1 MVLVKLDV
9 FTTVPCTA
17 KVLAVTVPEMDKAS
31 LSLIYVAIPTL
42 TALIM
47 SLTALSAQN
56 VVIPSPRFPIE
67 TVPLIAGSEPMVT
80 ELPTVTDEM
89 LMGTV
94 PLMLAVTEPICAV
107 PATNAGSVVS
117 ETACVAGKLEMLAVT
132 LPICAVPADN
142 AGSEL
147 IVRLL
152 PTVTVPPTVTAL
164 ARSCTSVRPPVT
176 VTCPMVTVMLS
187 SALSD
192 VGPSS
197 TVPVT
202 VLLVA

>member
-1 MVLVKLDV
+1 MAWKN
-9 FTTVPCTA
+9 
-17 KVLAVTVPEMDKAS
+17 VPE
-31 LSLIYVAIPTL
+31 TG
-42 TALIM
+42 
-47 SLTALSAQN
+47 
-56 VVIPSPRFPIE
+56 
-67 TVPLIAGSEPMVT
+67 TVPLI
-80 ELPTVTDEM
+80 D
-89 LMGTV
+89 
-94 PLMLAVTEPICAV
+94 AVTLPICAV

-117 ETACVAGKLEMLAVT
+117 DTGCVAGKLKMLAVT
-132 LPICAVPADN
+132 LPICAVPDPMVTVPEM

-147 IVRLL
+147 IVRLF
-152 PTVTVPPTVTAL
+152 PTVTVPPTVIAL

>member
-1 MVLVKLDV
+1 MPE
-9 FTTVPCTA
+9 TG
-17 KVLAVTVPEMDKAS
+17 TVPEM
-31 LSLIYVAIPTL
+31 
-42 TALIM
+42 
-47 SLTALSAQN
+47 
-56 VVIPSPRFPIE
+56 
-67 TVPLIAGSEPMVT
+67 
-80 ELPTVTDEM
+80 
-89 LMGTV
+89 
-94 PLMLAVTEPICAV
+94 LAVTLPICAV
-107 PATNAGSVVS
+107 PATNAGRVVRD
-117 ETACVAGKLEMLAVT
+117 TGCVPWKNVPFTVTLEFAIVTPWVTQEPMVIELPIVTEEMLIGTVPLMLAVT

-147 IVRLL
+147 IVRLF
-152 PTVTVPPTVTAL
+152 PTVTVPLTVTAL

>member
-1 MVLVKLDV
+1 MPAANAGKDAKDAGWVAWKN
-9 FTTVPCTA
+9 VPETG
-17 KVLAVTVPEMDKAS
+17 TVPEM
-31 LSLIYVAIPTL
+31 
-42 TALIM
+42 
-47 SLTALSAQN
+47 
-56 VVIPSPRFPIE
+56 
-67 TVPLIAGSEPMVT
+67 
-80 ELPTVTDEM
+80 
-89 LMGTV
+89 
-94 PLMLAVTEPICAV
+94 LAVTLPICAV

-132 LPICAVPADN
+132 EPIWAVPATNAGRVVRDTGCVPWKNVPLTGTVPLMLAVTLPICAVPADN

-147 IVRLL
+147 IVRLF
-152 PTVTVPPTVTAL
+152 PTVTVPPTVIAL